1 MTKKAIFLDRDG
13 VLNQEVGDYIKRF
26 DDFKILP
33 HVFDGLKILQ
43 KAGYLLIVITNQ
55 GGLAKGE
62 YSLNDLNQMH
72 DFLRSEISKSD
83 VTITDIFYCPHH
95 PVSGNCLCRKPGSLL
110 VEKALSK
117 YRIDPGQSFFIGDKK
132 RDIQCGEAVGIKGI
146 LIKPNEDWIPLA
158 KIIAAGSSFS
168 YYDLM
173 SFS

>member
-26 DDFKILP
+26 DDIKILP

-110 VEKALSK
+110 VE
-117 YRIDPGQSFFIGDKK
+117 
-132 RDIQCGEAVGIKGI
+132 
-146 LIKPNEDWIPLA
+146 
-158 KIIAAGSSFS
+158 
-168 YYDLM
+168 
-173 SFS
+173 